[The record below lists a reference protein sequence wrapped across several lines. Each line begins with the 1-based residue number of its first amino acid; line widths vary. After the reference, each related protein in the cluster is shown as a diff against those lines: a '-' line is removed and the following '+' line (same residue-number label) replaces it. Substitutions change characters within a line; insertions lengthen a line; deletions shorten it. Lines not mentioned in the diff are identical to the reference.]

1 MKTPRTTLERFR
13 LIEAVSKWEG
23 GLSNSRLRDLTGLH
37 TVQVSRLIAAYI
49 DAYPSHLEHDV
60 SAKRYLWRGGVDG
73 GSSLDEY
80 LELVVG
86 LNRQGRDVAPFVHD
100 VRLDFTELAPRLFAA
115 LNEACSSRRAVRIE
129 YRSMT
134 NPQGLDRVIEPHS
147 LIHIGRRWHVRAWCR
162 LRERFSDFNLGRIRS
177 VTLIDELCERS
188 SNDDESWTGL
198 AKVRIAPHRALTAEQ
213 AEVVKAELLGGAARR
228 VLEVRGC
235 LVAYVIQE
243 LRAATN
249 PGSQAPPDYQI
260 EVTNAA
266 DLKAFL
272 FDSGKG

>member
-23 GLSNSRLRDLTGLH
+23 SLSNSRLRDLTGLH

-49 DAYPSHLEHDV
+49 EAHPSHLEHDV
-60 SAKRYLWRGGVDG
+60 SAKRYWWRGGAEE

-100 VRLDFTELAPRLFAA
+100 VRLDFTELAPPLFAA
-115 LNEACSSRRAVRIE
+115 LNEACSSARAVRIE

-134 NPQGLDRVIEPHS
+134 NPLGLDRVIEPHS

-162 LRERFSDFNLGRIRS
+162 LRQRFSDFNFGRIRS
-177 VTLIDELCERS
+177 ATLLDEPCQS
-188 SNDDESWTGL
+188 KSNDDKGWAVL
-198 AKVRIAPHRALTAEQ
+198 AKVRIAPHRDLTAEQ
-213 AEVVKAELLGGAARR
+213 AEVVRAELLGGTARR
-228 VLEVRGC
+228 VLEVRSC
-235 LVAYVIQE
+235 LAAYVIQE

-249 PGSQAPPDYQI
+249 VETQRPPDYQI
-260 EVTNAA
+260 EVSNAA
-266 DLKAFL
+266 DLKNLL
-272 FDSGKG
+272 FDSAKG

>member
-1 MKTPRTTLERFR
+1 M
-13 LIEAVSKWEG
+13 IEAVSKWEG
-23 GLSNSRLRDLTGLH
+23 SLSNARLRDLTGLH

-49 DAYPSHLEHDV
+49 EANPSHLEHDV
-60 SAKRYLWRGGVDG
+60 SAKRYWWRGGEHE

-80 LELVVG
+80 LELVLG

-100 VRLDFTELAPRLFAA
+100 VRLDFTELAPPLFAA
-115 LNEACSSRRAVRIE
+115 LNEACSLARAVRVE

-134 NPQGLDRVIEPHS
+134 NPQGLERVIEPHS

-177 VTLIDELCERS
+177 ATLIDEPCERS
-188 SNDDESWTGL
+188 SSDDEGWTVL
-198 AKVRIAPHRALTAEQ
+198 AKMRVAPHRALTPEQ

-235 LVAYVIQE
+235 LVPYVIQE

-249 PGSQAPPDYQI
+249 PGLQAPPDYQI

-266 DLKAFL
+266 DLKALL